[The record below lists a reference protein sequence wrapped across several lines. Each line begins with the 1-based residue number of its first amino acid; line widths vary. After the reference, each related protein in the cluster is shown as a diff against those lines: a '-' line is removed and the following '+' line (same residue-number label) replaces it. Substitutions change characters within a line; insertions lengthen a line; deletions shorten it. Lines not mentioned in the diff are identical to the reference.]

1 MQNGMAKLELIAFFS
16 LLLSFLDYHLHWVDF
31 AEANEKLARKRIS
44 FTAEPSLHDIK
55 FPFRVTTRRRRWP
68 EKRRKRG
75 KGANKMGENRRK
87 MRNSSDHRQ

>member
-31 AEANEKLARKRIS
+31 AEVSEKLARKRIS

-68 EKRRKRG
+68 EK
-75 KGANKMGENRRK
+75 GEKEAKARTKWVRIGEK
-87 MRNSSDHRQ
+87 